1 MLRILNNCSAAGTPS
16 GIAVAGTV
24 RVDVDCAWIKRH
36 LTVYY
41 MPSLMERK
49 EIHADGSLTKPR
61 EPSARRQNDHKKPR
75 KSKTGN

>member
-49 EIHADGSLTKPR
+49 EIHADGGFVNLNWPLSM
-61 EPSARRQNDHKKPR
+61 A
-75 KSKTGN
+75 